1 MDKYDLN
8 EQLHP
13 EYNLRDFDRPSMI
26 TRIKFLDE
34 LGYEKEIKEALDVD
48 VDKIRQEM
56 IEEYESQIA
65 NPDTRPDLVPH
76 LKTLLEETKKGLK
89 DVDPRFRGETNIRK
103 LFDSVVGPW
112 VKEDAFDS
120 FLKAER
126 KKYTDPNKTFR
137 AINKK
142 VQRRID
148 EIVERLNDPDVR
160 NDNDLYQS
168 LTLELEDLEFNKKWE
183 DVPYTKENILDNMV
197 EEVQRGGE
205 KGFGSG
211 GPNKVR
217 AVASKSYKDLDEVK
231 EDKGRI
237 MHQDDVDA
245 YETAEN
251 EGFIGTEPNEE
262 FAHSVSD
269 LEYNWDRL
277 KRHVDRFSE
286 GGVEQDS
293 LYYAMIDAIR
303 SDQSDEAI
311 KEAFQYVGGEQEI

>member
-1 MDKYDLN
+1 
-8 EQLHP
+8 
-13 EYNLRDFDRPSMI
+13 
-26 TRIKFLDE
+26 
-34 LGYEKEIKEALDVD
+34 
-48 VDKIRQEM
+48 
-56 IEEYESQIA
+56 
-65 NPDTRPDLVPH
+65 
-76 LKTLLEETKKGLK
+76 
-89 DVDPRFRGETNIRK
+89 
-103 LFDSVVGPW
+103 
-112 VKEDAFDS
+112 
-120 FLKAER
+120 
-126 KKYTDPNKTFR
+126 
-137 AINKK
+137 
-142 VQRRID
+142 
-148 EIVERLNDPDVR
+148 
-160 NDNDLYQS
+160 
-168 LTLELEDLEFNKKWE
+168 
-183 DVPYTKENILDNMV
+183 MV

-311 KEAFQYVGGEQEI
+311 KEAFQYVGGEQYGPDMIQRVRNMIGILREVEVPYFEAKPQRVVDLSEFGGAIVPDNTDPKVIKILEDHGIEIHYPPDWGYEGDSDAILETRKEFFKKFFFTVPPAVIATDAILDENNRQP